1 MNISII
7 WKLSADENSNLITLQ
22 CLKEQIIAAD
32 LNVQVLI
39 YQKEN
44 DEKNRFISELETL
57 KIKAD
62 KYALINENSLYE
74 HAQKHVTGDIITYLN
89 GGDRWTPGTLRQV
102 QEISEKYSKMY
113 LEIGIKMGLVT
124 SKAVITQIKGE

>member
-44 DEKNRFISELETL
+44 DEKNRFISEISCTCL
-57 KIKAD
+57 K
-62 KYALINENSLYE
+62 
-74 HAQKHVTGDIITYLN
+74 V
-89 GGDRWTPGTLRQV
+89 PGVHLSPPLR
-102 QEISEKYSKMY
+102 
-113 LEIGIKMGLVT
+113 
-124 SKAVITQIKGE
+124 

>member
-1 MNISII
+1 M
-7 WKLSADENSNLITLQ
+7 SADENSNLITLQ

-62 KYALINENSLYE
+62 
-74 HAQKHVTGDIITYLN
+74 
-89 GGDRWTPGTLRQV
+89 
-102 QEISEKYSKMY
+102 
-113 LEIGIKMGLVT
+113 
-124 SKAVITQIKGE
+124 

>member
-39 YQKEN
+39 YQKE
-44 DEKNRFISELETL
+44 
-57 KIKAD
+57 
-62 KYALINENSLYE
+62 ENLCPQPKTAYRP
-74 HAQKHVTGDIITYLN
+74 TIC
-89 GGDRWTPGTLRQV
+89 P
-102 QEISEKYSKMY
+102 
-113 LEIGIKMGLVT
+113 
-124 SKAVITQIKGE
+124 

>member
-62 KYALINENSLYE
+62 KYALINENSLYG
-74 HAQKHVTGDIITYLN
+74 HAQKRVTGDIITYLN

-102 QEISEKYSKMY
+102 QEISEKY
-113 LEIGIKMGLVT
+113 
-124 SKAVITQIKGE
+124 

>member
-89 GGDRWTPGTLRQV
+89 GV
-102 QEISEKYSKMY
+102 EKGMTIRN
-113 LEIGIKMGLVT
+113 E
-124 SKAVITQIKGE
+124 